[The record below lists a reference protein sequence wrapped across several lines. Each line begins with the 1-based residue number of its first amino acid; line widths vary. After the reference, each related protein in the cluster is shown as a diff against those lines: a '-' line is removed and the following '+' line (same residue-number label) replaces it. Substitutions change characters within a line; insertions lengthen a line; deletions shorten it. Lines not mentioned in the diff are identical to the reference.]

1 MEPPGTGGSKSG
13 LDQRVGQAAAAME
26 PALTGGSTSKP
37 KEFQLR
43 RQQRR
48 NRARCYSGST
58 RVMADAGRTRDVAAM
73 EPAAERRKHELLS
86 EVGVCQ
92 DLAAMEPAA
101 KRREYA
107 LRGSGKGKEPRWRAP
122 VTGGNTAAAMTPYAC
137 VNSPQWSPPV
147 TDGNTAPKSGP
158 SDLR

>member
-1 MEPPGTGGSKSG
+1 
-13 LDQRVGQAAAAME
+13 
-26 PALTGGSTSKP
+26 
-37 KEFQLR
+37 
-43 RQQRR
+43 
-48 NRARCYSGST
+48 
-58 RVMADAGRTRDVAAM
+58 M